1 MSQLRQGGAFEND
14 SLVEKGAFFIF
25 ELRQSRTN
33 EDELGKEKRGF

>member
-1 MSQLRQGGAFEND
+1 MSQLRQGRAFEND
-14 SLVEKGAFFIF
+14 SLMEKRSFIIF